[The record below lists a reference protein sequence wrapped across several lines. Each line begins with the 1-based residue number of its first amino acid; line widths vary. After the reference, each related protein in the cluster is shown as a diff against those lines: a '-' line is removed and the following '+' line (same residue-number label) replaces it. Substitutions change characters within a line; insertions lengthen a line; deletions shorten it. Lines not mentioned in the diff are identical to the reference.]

1 MNCPGRAAFDFG
13 LRMSDEGFRWFFM
26 GGPVLQALQFA
37 LDGLTLQQQVQAN
50 NIANLNTPNFTASRV
65 DFATSLTQA
74 LNEGSGTATAA
85 VAPSQLA
92 ASTNGNNVSI
102 SQELVGAEQSATWY
116 QAVTS
121 EINNQYHLVRGSAGG
136 SF

>member
-1 MNCPGRAAFDFG
+1 
-13 LRMSDEGFRWFFM
+13 M

-50 NIANLNTPNFTASRV
+50 NIANFNTPNFTASRV

-74 LNEGSGTATAA
+74 LKEGNGTATAA
-85 VAPSQLA
+85 VTPSQLA

-116 QAVTS
+116 QAVTT
-121 EINNQYHLVRGSAGG
+121 EINDQYHLVRGSAGG